1 LCNRAALL
9 DFSISANR
17 IRGVTK
23 KTSSKPEIKLFTI
36 EEANRALPLV
46 KAIVHDI
53 VANYK
58 AIRETMETLNE
69 RPENQELQDR
79 VENLKDELMANVDEL
94 HRLGIELKSF
104 EIGLVDFYHVK
115 DEKLVYLCWKLGEE
129 TINWWHDLESGY
141 SGRQPLIV

>member
-1 LCNRAALL
+1 M
-9 DFSISANR
+9 
-17 IRGVTK
+17 TK
-23 KTSSKPEIKLFTI
+23 KTSSKPEIKLFTV

-58 AIRETMETLNE
+58 AIRETMEKLNE
-69 RPENQELQDR
+69 RPDHQEMQDR

-104 EIGLVDFYHVK
+104 EIGLVDFYHVR

-141 SGRQPLIV
+141 SGRQPLV

>member
-1 LCNRAALL
+1 M
-9 DFSISANR
+9 
-17 IRGVTK
+17 TK

-69 RPENQELQDR
+69 RPDNQEMQDR

-129 TINWWHDLESGY
+129 NINWWHDLESGY